1 MRLFERGEDLFVE
14 AGVYAGDLCEAI
26 ERERAAG
33 GFERADGGG
42 GFLLGVDECL
52 GDLPLGRGH
61 LTGDEALPDEL
72 VEPDLVGVERL
83 ADLVGRAQ
91 DGRRPDGLVGFLGAA
106 RLGLIRRRLRGSVVG
121 AVGGFFMQWYSA
133 AIDYPLNIGGR
144 PYNSWPAFI
153 PITFELGVLCA
164 GLAAVLGM
172 LWLNKLPQPHHP
184 LFNVP
189 IFTAASRDKFFLCIE
204 STDAKFELQETR
216 RFLES
221 LEPLDIWEVPRS

>member
-1 MRLFERGEDLFVE
+1 MPQRKIIYGLLAEFANPHALLEAARRTRNSGFHCVE
-14 AGVYAGDLCEAI
+14 AYCPFPIHGLS
-26 ERERAAG
+26 
-33 GFERADGGG
+33 
-42 GFLLGVDECL
+42 
-52 GDLPLGRGH
+52 
-61 LTGDEALPDEL
+61 EAL
-72 VEPDLVGVERL
+72 
-83 ADLVGRAQ
+83 
-91 DGRRPDGLVGFLGAA
+91 GLKQSRVP
-106 RLGLIRRRLRGSVVG
+106 LITLIGGIVG
-121 AVGGFFMQWYSA
+121 AGGGFFMQWYSA

-164 GLAAVLGM
+164 GMAAVLGM

>member
-1 MRLFERGEDLFVE
+1 MPTDVMTTPATTPAPLYGLLAEFTAPETVL
-14 AGVYAGDLCEAI
+14 AAA
-26 ERERAAG
+26 ERAHAAG
-33 GFERADGGG
+33 YTRAEAYTPFPIEGLAQSL
-42 GFLLGVDECL
+42 GFLRTRVALVVLIGGV
-52 GDLPLGRGH
+52 
-61 LTGDEALPDEL
+61 TGAC
-72 VEPDLVGVERL
+72 
-83 ADLVGRAQ
+83 
-91 DGRRPDGLVGFLGAA
+91 AA
-106 RLGLIRRRLRGSVVG
+106 
-121 AVGGFFMQWYSA
+121 FFMMWFA
-133 AIDYPLNIGGR
+133 NVVHYPWNVGGR
-144 PYNSWPAFI
+144 PPNSWPAFI

-164 GLAAVLGM
+164 GMAAVLGM